1 MPLIDPE
8 VLSAARGVSAAVSGT
23 VAGVGVGL
31 WLFGWRWHRFWVVAG
46 VTLAAGLVGL
56 NAGRAVGTGVLAAGV
71 LAAVAAGMMALELA
85 KVGAFLAGGA
95 GAWLAAQWAVPQA
108 QELWAV
114 FLGGGLLGVVLYRL
128 WLMLLTS
135 LVGSLL
141 AGHAG
146 VLLLTADPG
155 AWAAE
160 RVALLNGVVV
170 GAVVLGLLIQAVTAP
185 DRHPPAENGKAD
197 AKPEKAEPERE
208 ETAAEEKPA
217 RRRFG
222 LGRKAA

>member
-8 VLSAARGVSAAVSGT
+8 VLGAARGVSAAVSGT

-31 WLFGWRWHRFWVVAG
+31 WAFGWRWHRFWVVAG

-128 WLMLLTS
+128 WLMVLTS
-135 LVGSLL
+135 LVGTLL

-146 VLLLTADPG
+146 VLLMTADPA

-160 RVALLNGVVV
+160 RAALLNGVVV
-170 GAVVLGLLIQAVTAP
+170 GVVVLGLLLQAVTAP
-185 DRHPPAENGKAD
+185 DRHPPAEVKSGD
-197 AKPEKAEPERE
+197 KPEKKAEPVE
-208 ETAAEEKPA
+208 EKPAEEKPA